1 MIALDNVTV
10 RAGTFSLEGI
20 SLEVPRG
27 QYGVLMGRTACGK
40 TTILETLC
48 GLKPA
53 RAGRIL
59 LGGRDV
65 TGWKAAQ
72 RGIGYVPQDGAL
84 FSTMTV
90 RRHLGFALE
99 IRQAP
104 RDVIAAGVAE
114 LAQLLG
120 IEGILDRKP
129 AGLSGGEQQRVALGR
144 ALCARPAILC
154 LDEPLRCLDEDT
166 HQEMCALLRRVC
178 REVAVTTLHVTHSLR
193 EARELA
199 DCLFRIENGVV
210 TRMTGQENAE
220 GRRPEKG
227 DKGIMECWEA

>member
-10 RAGTFSLEGI
+10 RAGTFSLRGI
-20 SLEVPRG
+20 SLEIPQG

-59 LGGRDV
+59 LAGRDV
-65 TGWKAAQ
+65 THWKAAQ

-90 RRHLGFALE
+90 RRHLAFALE
-99 IRQAP
+99 IRKASQELIQT
-104 RDVIAAGVAE
+104 RVAE
-114 LAQLLG
+114 LAELLG
-120 IEGILDRKP
+120 IQSILDRKP

-166 HQEMCALLRRVC
+166 HHEMCELLRRVC
-178 REVAVTTLHVTHSLR
+178 REVAVTTLHVTHSMN
-193 EARELA
+193 EARKLA
-199 DCLFRIENGVV
+199 DCIFRIEGGAV
-210 TRMTGQENAE
+210 TRISGLLNT
-220 GRRPEKG
+220 
-227 DKGIMECWEA
+227 

>member
-10 RAGTFSLEGI
+10 RAGTFSLRGI
-20 SLEVPRG
+20 SLEIPQG

-59 LGGRDV
+59 LAGRDV
-65 TGWKAAQ
+65 TRWKAAQ

-90 RRHLGFALE
+90 RRHLAFALE
-99 IRQAP
+99 IRKAPQEMIQA
-104 RDVIAAGVAE
+104 RVAE
-114 LAQLLG
+114 LAKLLG
-120 IEGILDRKP
+120 IEDILDRKP

-166 HQEMCALLRRVC
+166 HHETCELLRRVC
-178 REVAVTTLHVTHSLR
+178 REVAVTTLHVTHSMN
-193 EARELA
+193 EAKELA
-199 DCLFRIENGVV
+199 DCIFRIENGAVIRV
-210 TRMTGQENAE
+210 AG
-220 GRRPEKG
+220 
-227 DKGIMECWEA
+227 

>member
-1 MIALDNVTV
+1 MIALENVTV
-10 RAGTFSLEGI
+10 RAGAFSLSGI
-20 SLEVPRG
+20 SLAIPKG
-27 QYGVLMGRTACGK
+27 CYGVLMGRTACGK

-59 LGGRDV
+59 LDGRDA
-65 TGWKAAQ
+65 TRLKAAE

-104 RDVIAAGVAE
+104 PETIRARVAE
-114 LAQLLG
+114 LAALLG

-144 ALCARPAILC
+144 ALCARPSILC
-154 LDEPLRCLDEDT
+154 LDEPLGCLDEDT
-166 HQEMCALLRRVC
+166 HQEVCELLRRVC
-178 REVAVTTLHVTHSLR
+178 REVGVTTLHVTHSRR
-193 EARELA
+193 EAEMLA
-199 DCLFRIENGVV
+199 DCLFRVENGAV
-210 TRMTGQENAE
+210 TRVAS
-220 GRRPEKG
+220 
-227 DKGIMECWEA
+227 